1 MIIDIDILN
10 NYTNIIYFFQLI
22 LYKFKYKVFIET
34 TILLCTKEIV
44 NSDEQLT
51 LCISIKV
58 R

>member
-1 MIIDIDILN
+1 MIDIDIL
-10 NYTNIIYFFQLI
+10 NYTNIIYFFQII
-22 LYKFKYKVFIET
+22 LYKFEYKVFIG
-34 TILLCTKEIV
+34 TILLLCTKEIV

>member
-1 MIIDIDILN
+1 MIIDIDIL
-10 NYTNIIYFFQLI
+10 NYTNIIYFFQII
-22 LYKFKYKVFIET
+22 LYKFEYKVFIG
-34 TILLCTKEIV
+34 TILLLCTKEIV